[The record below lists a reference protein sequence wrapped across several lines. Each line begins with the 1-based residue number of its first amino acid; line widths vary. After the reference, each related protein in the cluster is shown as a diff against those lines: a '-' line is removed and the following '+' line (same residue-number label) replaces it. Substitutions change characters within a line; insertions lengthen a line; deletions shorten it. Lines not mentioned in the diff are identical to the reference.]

1 MPRLLPVFT
10 AVYWALRSLPSLPPG
25 SLTAACLVSRG
36 LLSGSP
42 VSGPWSQGTANHVQE
57 CLLNRHELTEGNGTT
72 QLTFQAV
79 PNTHQWA
86 AQAHFTVAK
95 QPQLATLI

>member
-1 MPRLLPVFT
+1 MPRACSLLRAGPC
-10 AVYWALRSLPSLPPG
+10 APWRASLSLPDSR
-25 SLTAACLVSRG
+25 LVSG
-36 LLSGSP
+36 VCSLAPL
-42 VSGPWSQGTANHVQE
+42 VSGPWSQGTANRVQE

-95 QPQLATLI
+95 QPQLATLM